1 MTPIIPP
8 IWLYLFEML
17 ASLEDLLF
25 TINIISIVLILAY
38 AIFAFVYWIEE
49 GERPPMPKKWICI
62 LICLTLALSII
73 ITILIPSQE
82 TMIYMAGL
90 SFVTPDNV
98 ESGVEVVKNVFDY
111 VITALGMG
119 ENLTN

>member
-8 IWLYLFEML
+8 IWLYLFEVLSAIDGLLL
-17 ASLEDLLF
+17 A
-25 TINIISIVLILAY
+25 IVIISLVVFFIYGIV
-38 AIFAFVYWIEE
+38 AFIWYMENDESIWI
-49 GERPPMPKKWICI
+49 PKKWICI
-62 LICLTLALSII
+62 IICFIFVLSVIG
-73 ITILIPSQE
+73 TILIPSQE

-98 ESGVEVVKNVFDY
+98 EYGTEIVKNVFDY

>member
-8 IWLYLFEML
+8 IWLYWFEAL
-17 ASLEDLLF
+17 HGLNELLF
-25 TINIISIVLILAY
+25 VITILFTVVLIAY
-38 AIFAFVYWIEE
+38 GIAAIVYYCEK
-49 GERPPMPKKWICI
+49 GERIWTPKKWLCI
-62 LICLTLALSII
+62 LFCFIYIFSIVAV
-73 ITILIPSQE
+73 ILIPSQE

-98 ESGVEVVKNVFDY
+98 EYGVEVVKNVFDY

>member
-8 IWLYLFEML
+8 IWLYLFEVL
-17 ASLEDLLF
+17 SSIDGLFLTIVIVSLVAFFAYGLTAFIWYAE
-25 TINIISIVLILAY
+25 NGESI
-38 AIFAFVYWIEE
+38 W
-49 GERPPMPKKWICI
+49 MPKKRICI
-62 LICLTLALSII
+62 LICFIFAFSVIG
-73 ITILIPSQE
+73 TILIPSQE

-98 ESGVEVVKNVFDY
+98 EYGTEIVKSVFDY

>member
-8 IWLYLFEML
+8 IWLYLFEVL
-17 ASLEDLLF
+17 SSIDSLLF
-25 TINIISIVLILAY
+25 SIVIVSLV
-38 AIFAFVYWIEE
+38 IFFVYGFVAVMWYAEN
-49 GERPPMPKKWICI
+49 GESIWVPKKWIR
-62 LICLTLALSII
+62 II
-73 ITILIPSQE
+73 ICFVFVLSVIGTILIPSQE

-98 ESGVEVVKNVFDY
+98 EYGTEIVKNVFDY

>member
-8 IWLYLFEML
+8 IWLYLFEVL
-17 ASLEDLLF
+17 GSIDDLFLTIVIVSLVVFFAYGLTTFIWYMENDE
-25 TINIISIVLILAY
+25 SI
-38 AIFAFVYWIEE
+38 WI
-49 GERPPMPKKWICI
+49 PKKWICI
-62 LICLTLALSII
+62 LICFIFVFSVIG
-73 ITILIPSQE
+73 TILIPSQE

-98 ESGVEVVKNVFDY
+98 EYGTEIVKSVFDY

>member
-8 IWLYLFEML
+8 IWLYLFEVL
-17 ASLEDLLF
+17 SSIDSLFL
-25 TINIISIVLILAY
+25 TIVIVSLVVFFAYGIIAFIWYAENDEIL
-38 AIFAFVYWIEE
+38 WT
-49 GERPPMPKKWICI
+49 PKKWLCI
-62 LICLTLALSII
+62 LICFIFALSVIG
-73 ITILIPSQE
+73 TILIPSQE

-98 ESGVEVVKNVFDY
+98 EYGTEIVKSVFDY

>member
-8 IWLYLFEML
+8 IWLYLFEVL
-17 ASLEDLLF
+17 SSIDGLF
-25 TINIISIVLILAY
+25 LTIVIISLVVFLIYGIA
-38 AIFAFVYWIEE
+38 AFIWYMENDESIWI
-49 GERPPMPKKWICI
+49 PKKWICI
-62 LICLTLALSII
+62 IICFIFVLSVIG
-73 ITILIPSQE
+73 TILIPSQE

-119 ENLTN
+119 QNLTN

>member
-8 IWLYLFEML
+8 IWLYLFEVL
-17 ASLEDLLF
+17 SSIDGLLL
-25 TINIISIVLILAY
+25 TIVIISLVV
-38 AIFAFVYWIEE
+38 FFVYGIVAFIWYAENGE
-49 GERPPMPKKWICI
+49 GIWVPKKWICI
-62 LICLTLALSII
+62 VICFVFMLSVIG
-73 ITILIPSQE
+73 TILIPSQE

-98 ESGVEVVKNVFDY
+98 EYGTEIIKNVFDY

>member
-8 IWLYLFEML
+8 IWLYLFEVL
-17 ASLEDLLF
+17 SSIDGLLF
-25 TINIISIVLILAY
+25 SIVIISLVVFFAY
-38 AIFAFVYWIEE
+38 GIAALMWYLENDESIWI
-49 GERPPMPKKWICI
+49 PKKWICI
-62 LICLTLALSII
+62 AICFIFIFSVIGTV
-73 ITILIPSQE
+73 LIPSQE

-90 SFVTPDNV
+90 SFVTPDNA
-98 ESGVEVVKNVFDY
+98 EYGAEIIKNVFDY

>member
-8 IWLYLFEML
+8 IWLYLFEVL
-17 ASLEDLLF
+17 SSIDGLFLTIVIVSLIVFFAYGLTAFIWYME
-25 TINIISIVLILAY
+25 NGESI
-38 AIFAFVYWIEE
+38 WI
-49 GERPPMPKKWICI
+49 PKKWIYI
-62 LICLTLALSII
+62 LICFIFVFSVIG
-73 ITILIPSQE
+73 TILIPSQE

-98 ESGVEVVKNVFDY
+98 EYGTEIVKNVFDY

>member
-8 IWLYLFEML
+8 IWLYLFDVL
-17 ASLEDLLF
+17 NCLNDFFL
-25 TINIISIVLILAY
+25 TIAIIFGIIIGAYLITAGIYYL
-38 AIFAFVYWIEE
+38 EE
-49 GERPPMPKKWICI
+49 GEKLSLPKRWICI
-62 LICLTLALSII
+62 LICMTFIFSIFG
-73 ITILIPSQE
+73 TILIPSQE

-90 SFVTPDNV
+90 SFVTLDNV

>member
-8 IWLYLFEML
+8 IWLYLFEVL
-17 ASLEDLLF
+17 GSIDDLFLTIVIVSLIVFFAYGLTAFIWYMENDE
-25 TINIISIVLILAY
+25 SIWV
-38 AIFAFVYWIEE
+38 
-49 GERPPMPKKWICI
+49 PKKWICI
-62 LICLTLALSII
+62 LICFIFVFSVIG
-73 ITILIPSQE
+73 TILIPSQE

-98 ESGVEVVKNVFDY
+98 EYGTEIVKNVFDY

>member
-8 IWLYLFEML
+8 IWLYLFEVL
-17 ASLEDLLF
+17 SSIDGLLLTIVIVSLIVFFAYGLTAFIWYVENDE
-25 TINIISIVLILAY
+25 SI
-38 AIFAFVYWIEE
+38 W
-49 GERPPMPKKWICI
+49 MPKKWICI
-62 LICLTLALSII
+62 LICFIFALSVIG
-73 ITILIPSQE
+73 TILIPSQE

-98 ESGVEVVKNVFDY
+98 EYGTEIVKSVFDY

>member
-8 IWLYLFEML
+8 IWLYLFEVL
-17 ASLEDLLF
+17 SSIDGLFLTIVIVSLVVFFAYGLTAFIWYMENDE
-25 TINIISIVLILAY
+25 SI
-38 AIFAFVYWIEE
+38 WI
-49 GERPPMPKKWICI
+49 PKKWICI
-62 LICLTLALSII
+62 LICFIFVFSVIG
-73 ITILIPSQE
+73 TILIPSQE

-98 ESGVEVVKNVFDY
+98 EYGTEIVKSVFDY
-111 VITALGMG
+111 VVTALGMG

>member
-8 IWLYLFEML
+8 IWLYLFEVL
-17 ASLEDLLF
+17 SSIDGLLLTIVIVSLIVFFAYGLTAFIWYME
-25 TINIISIVLILAY
+25 NGESI
-38 AIFAFVYWIEE
+38 WI
-49 GERPPMPKKWICI
+49 PKKWICI
-62 LICLTLALSII
+62 LICFIFALSVIG
-73 ITILIPSQE
+73 TILIPSQE

-98 ESGVEVVKNVFDY
+98 EYGTEIVKSVFDY

>member
-8 IWLYLFEML
+8 IWLYLFEVL
-17 ASLEDLLF
+17 SSIDNLF
-25 TINIISIVLILAY
+25 LTLIIISLIVFFAY
-38 AIFAFVYWIEE
+38 GITAFIYYAENGE
-49 GERPPMPKKWICI
+49 GIWVPKKWVCV
-62 LICLTLALSII
+62 LICFIFIFLVIG
-73 ITILIPSQE
+73 TILIPSQE

-98 ESGVEVVKNVFDY
+98 EYGTEIVKNVFDY
-111 VITALGMG
+111 VITALGME

>member
-25 TINIISIVLILAY
+25 NISIVCIVFIIAY
-38 AIFAFVYWIEE
+38 VIFAFIYWVEE

-62 LICLTLALSII
+62 LICFVLIFSII

-90 SFVTPDNV
+90 SFVTRDNV

-111 VITALGMG
+111 VITALGIG

>member
-8 IWLYLFEML
+8 IWLYLFEVLESLDGLLL
-17 ASLEDLLF
+17 A
-25 TINIISIVLILAY
+25 INIVGIVVIIGCAILAFCY
-38 AIFAFVYWIEE
+38 AVSE
-49 GERPPMPKKWICI
+49 GEAPPMPKKWVCV
-62 LICLTLALSII
+62 LICLVLVFSII
-73 ITILIPSQE
+73 ANILIPSQE

-98 ESGVEVVKNVFDY
+98 EYGIEVVKNVFDY

>member
-8 IWLYLFEML
+8 IWLYLFEVLESLDGLLL
-17 ASLEDLLF
+17 A
-25 TINIISIVLILAY
+25 INIVGIAVIIIY
-38 AIFAFVYWIEE
+38 AIFAFCYAMSEE
-49 GERPPMPKKWICI
+49 EVPPMPKKWICV
-62 LICLTLALSII
+62 LICLVLVFSII
-73 ITILIPSQE
+73 ANILIPSQE

-98 ESGVEVVKNVFDY
+98 EYGAEIVKNVFDY

>member
-1 MTPIIPP
+1 MKR
-8 IWLYLFEML
+8 
-17 ASLEDLLF
+17 
-25 TINIISIVLILAY
+25 IISIILIIAY
-38 AIFAFVYWIEE
+38 IIFAFVYWIEE

-62 LICLTLALSII
+62 LICFTLVFSII
-73 ITILIPSQE
+73 TTILIPSQE

>member
-8 IWLYLFEML
+8 IWLYLFEVL
-17 ASLEDLLF
+17 SSVDSLLF
-25 TINIISIVLILAY
+25 SIVIVSLV
-38 AIFAFVYWIEE
+38 IFFVYGFVAVMWYAENGKSIWV
-49 GERPPMPKKWICI
+49 PKKWICI
-62 LICLTLALSII
+62 IICFVFVLSVIG
-73 ITILIPSQE
+73 TILIPSQE

-98 ESGVEVVKNVFDY
+98 EYGTEIVKSVFDY

>member
-8 IWLYLFEML
+8 IWLYLFEVL
-17 ASLEDLLF
+17 SSIDGLLL
-25 TINIISIVLILAY
+25 TIVIISLVIFFIYGIVAFIWY
-38 AIFAFVYWIEE
+38 AEN
-49 GERPPMPKKWICI
+49 GESIRVPKKWICI
-62 LICLTLALSII
+62 IICFVFMLSVIG
-73 ITILIPSQE
+73 TILIPSQE

-98 ESGVEVVKNVFDY
+98 EHGAEIVKSVFDY

>member
-38 AIFAFVYWIEE
+38 GIFAFIYWIEE
-49 GERPPMPKKWICI
+49 GERPPIPKKWICI
-62 LICLTLALSII
+62 LICFALAFSII

>member
-8 IWLYLFEML
+8 IWLYLFEVL
-17 ASLEDLLF
+17 SSIDDLLL
-25 TINIISIVLILAY
+25 TIVIVSLIVFFAYGLAAFIWYMENDESI
-38 AIFAFVYWIEE
+38 WI
-49 GERPPMPKKWICI
+49 PKKWICI
-62 LICLTLALSII
+62 LICFIFVFSVIG
-73 ITILIPSQE
+73 TILIPSQE

-98 ESGVEVVKNVFDY
+98 EYGTEIVKSVFDY

>member
-8 IWLYLFEML
+8 IWLYLFEVL
-17 ASLEDLLF
+17 SSIDGLFLTIVIVSLFVFAIYGIVAFIWYMENDE
-25 TINIISIVLILAY
+25 SI
-38 AIFAFVYWIEE
+38 W
-49 GERPPMPKKWICI
+49 MPKKWICI
-62 LICLTLALSII
+62 LICFIFALSVIG
-73 ITILIPSQE
+73 TILIPSQE

-98 ESGVEVVKNVFDY
+98 EYGTEIVKSVFDY

>member
-8 IWLYLFEML
+8 IWLYLFEVLESLDSLLL
-17 ASLEDLLF
+17 A
-25 TINIISIVLILAY
+25 INIIGIAAIIVY
-38 AIFAFVYWIEE
+38 AIFALCYTISEVEA
-49 GERPPMPKKWICI
+49 PPMPKKWICI
-62 LICLTLALSII
+62 LICLMLVFSII
-73 ITILIPSQE
+73 ANILIPSQE

-90 SFVTPDNV
+90 SFVTLDNV
-98 ESGVEVVKNVFDY
+98 EYGAEVVKNVFDY

>member
-8 IWLYLFEML
+8 IWLYLFEVLSSIDGLFLTLIIVSLIVFFAYGL
-17 ASLEDLLF
+17 A
-25 TINIISIVLILAY
+25 
-38 AIFAFVYWIEE
+38 AFVWYMENDESIWI
-49 GERPPMPKKWICI
+49 PKKWICI
-62 LICLTLALSII
+62 LICFIFVFSVIG
-73 ITILIPSQE
+73 TILIPSQE

-98 ESGVEVVKNVFDY
+98 EYGTEIVKSVFDY
-111 VITALGMG
+111 VITTLGMG

>member
-8 IWLYLFEML
+8 IWLYLFEVL
-17 ASLEDLLF
+17 SSIDDLFF
-25 TINIISIVLILAY
+25 TIVIISLVA
-38 AIFAFVYWIEE
+38 FFVYGIVAFIWYAEN
-49 GERPPMPKKWICI
+49 GESPWVPKKWLCI
-62 LICLTLALSII
+62 LICLIFTLSVIG
-73 ITILIPSQE
+73 TILIPSQE

-98 ESGVEVVKNVFDY
+98 EYGTEIVKSVFDY

>member
-8 IWLYLFEML
+8 IWLYLFEVLSSIDGLFL
-17 ASLEDLLF
+17 A
-25 TINIISIVLILAY
+25 IVIISLVVFLIYGIV
-38 AIFAFVYWIEE
+38 AFIWYMENDESIWI
-49 GERPPMPKKWICI
+49 PKKWICI
-62 LICLTLALSII
+62 IICFIFVLSVIG
-73 ITILIPSQE
+73 TILIPSQE

-90 SFVTPDNV
+90 SFVTADNV
-98 ESGVEVVKNVFDY
+98 ESGVEVIKNVFDY

>member
-8 IWLYLFEML
+8 NWLYLFEVL
-17 ASLEDLLF
+17 SSIDSLLF
-25 TINIISIVLILAY
+25 SIVIVSLV
-38 AIFAFVYWIEE
+38 IFFVYGFVAVMWYAEN
-49 GERPPMPKKWICI
+49 GESIWVPKKWICI
-62 LICLTLALSII
+62 VICFVFVLSVIG
-73 ITILIPSQE
+73 TILIPSQE

-98 ESGVEVVKNVFDY
+98 EYGTEIVKNVFDY

>member
-8 IWLYLFEML
+8 IWLYLFEVLESLDSLLL
-17 ASLEDLLF
+17 A
-25 TINIISIVLILAY
+25 INIIGIAVIVIY
-38 AIFAFVYWIEE
+38 AIFAFCYAMSEDE
-49 GERPPMPKKWICI
+49 APPMPKKWICV
-62 LICLTLALSII
+62 LICLALVFSII
-73 ITILIPSQE
+73 ANILIPSQE

-90 SFVTPDNV
+90 SFVTSDNV
-98 ESGVEVVKNVFDY
+98 ESGAEIIKNVFDY

>member
-17 ASLEDLLF
+17 SSFENLLF
-25 TINIISIVLILAY
+25 VINIISIILILAY
-38 AIFAFVYWIEE
+38 AIFAFIYWIEE
-49 GERPPMPKKWICI
+49 GERPPMPKKWICV
-62 LICLTLALSII
+62 LICFALAFSII
-73 ITILIPSQE
+73 MTILIPSQE